1 MEIFIGNLPR
11 YAAVSHLNRFFRGY
25 GHVAHFRILE
35 KVRDDGEVERFGH
48 GVIEPDIAAQRAI
61 EHLNGKR
68 LLGEPVVVRPYVQRS
83 DKDRRT
89 GPRARRGNGEAKAA
103 TERRRDGRF
112 RPAPL
117 TWR

>member
-11 YAAVSHLNRFFRGY
+11 YAAVSHLNRFFMGY

-35 KVRDDGEVERFGH
+35 KVREDGEVERFGH
-48 GVIEPDIAAQRAI
+48 GVIEPDLAARRAI

-68 LLGEPVVVRPYVQRS
+68 LLGEPVVVREYVHR
-83 DKDRRT
+83 DERDRRT
-89 GPRARRGNGEAKAA
+89 GPPAKRANGEAKR
-103 TERRRDGRF
+103 EGDRRRHGRF